1 MRPDLNLASRP
12 FRNRRLPLLATAALV
27 AAAVALTLLHAA
39 LLFELLS
46 PRALERRAEVARLES
61 ELRALREQQA
71 GLVVAD
77 VPAAT
82 QARWKAASGVVERR
96 VFSWTLLLSRLE
108 AALPRDVRL
117 VSIAPLLE
125 AGTVSIEVRAEAE
138 NVEAGF
144 AVVARF
150 ESQPEFADVR
160 PQSIADGE
168 AGRVEMSYRMSY
180 RPEDVPAPAAAAPE
194 AEARP

>member
-27 AAAVALTLLHAA
+27 AAAVALTALHAA
-39 LLFELLS
+39 LLLELFS
-46 PRALERRAEVARLES
+46 PRALERRAAVGRLES

-82 QARWKAASGVVERR
+82 RERWRAARGVVERR

-117 VSIAPLLE
+117 VSIAPGIE
-125 AGTVSIEVRAEAE
+125 AGEVSIDVQAEAE
-138 NVEAGF
+138 SVEAGF

-150 ESQPEFADVR
+150 EAQPEFSDVR
-160 PQSIADGE
+160 PQSIADGDG
-168 AGRVEMSYRMSY
+168 GRVKMSYRMRY
-180 RPEDVPAPAAAAPE
+180 RPGGVPVPAAASP

>member
-1 MRPDLNLASRP
+1 VRPDLNLASRP
-12 FRNRRLPLLATAALV
+12 FRNRRLPLLATAALG
-27 AAAVALTLLHAA
+27 AAAVALTALHAA
-39 LLFELLS
+39 LLLELFS
-46 PRALERRAEVARLES
+46 PRALERRAAVGRLES

-82 QARWKAASGVVERR
+82 RERWRAARGVVERR

-117 VSIAPLLE
+117 VSIAPGIE
-125 AGTVSIEVRAEAE
+125 AGEVSIDVQAEAE
-138 NVEAGF
+138 SVEAGF

-150 ESQPEFADVR
+150 EAQPEFSDVR
-160 PQSIADGE
+160 PQSIADGDG
-168 AGRVEMSYRMSY
+168 GRVKMSYRMRY
-180 RPEDVPAPAAAAPE
+180 RPGGVPVPAAASP